1 MKKYDSA
8 AEISVSNFR
17 RSTEGASMA
26 VNHNMI
32 QLCRSVVA
40 EKKLTAVRFD
50 QYLRGLPPDI
60 VSGIIA

>member
-1 MKKYDSA
+1 
-8 AEISVSNFR
+8 
-17 RSTEGASMA
+17 
-26 VNHNMI
+26 MI